1 MIKKIIFFVPNIDDG
16 GIEKNLIILSNFF
29 IKKKYEVEIIYSRIT
44 KNINDKLN
52 SKISLTKTKK
62 LLNFK
67 FFNSRINNSI
77 NCFIYCLFKIK
88 IKNDAALFSMQD
100 HPFAILLSFFKKKS
114 CLIRIAN
121 HPIGSLKFFN
131 NLINYK
137 IKIFIKIFFYHFASV
152 IICNSNQSSNFF
164 RKSLLI
170 NKKIYTIYN
179 PIENIV
185 KKNKSTKRNKYRLLT
200 VGRLENQKNLTGLI
214 EALSIVIKK
223 NKKIKLIILGKGS
236 EKLKLVNLSK
246 SLKIQKNIIFKN
258 FSKPDIYY
266 KKEGVFILNSF
277 FEGLPNVL
285 LEAIQY
291 KIPIISTNCYSGPS
305 EILKNGKYGYLVKV
319 NEPIGLANQ
328 IEKVILNYSVALKKT
343 KKAHNS
349 LNRFSI
355 RAQCE
360 KYEKILKAL

>member
-100 HPFAILLSFFKKKS
+100 HPFAILLSLFKKKP

-170 NKKIYTIYN
+170 NKKIYTI
-179 PIENIV
+179 
-185 KKNKSTKRNKYRLLT
+185 
-200 VGRLENQKNLTGLI
+200 
-214 EALSIVIKK
+214 
-223 NKKIKLIILGKGS
+223 
-236 EKLKLVNLSK
+236 
-246 SLKIQKNIIFKN
+246 
-258 FSKPDIYY
+258 
-266 KKEGVFILNSF
+266 
-277 FEGLPNVL
+277 
-285 LEAIQY
+285 
-291 KIPIISTNCYSGPS
+291 
-305 EILKNGKYGYLVKV
+305 
-319 NEPIGLANQ
+319 
-328 IEKVILNYSVALKKT
+328 
-343 KKAHNS
+343 
-349 LNRFSI
+349 
-355 RAQCE
+355 
-360 KYEKILKAL
+360 

>member
-1 MIKKIIFFVPNIDDG
+1 MAKSIIFFIPNIDDG

-29 IKKKYEVEIIYSRIT
+29 ISKNYGVKIIYSRIT
-44 KNINDKLN
+44 KNIKDKLN
-52 SKISLTKTKK
+52 SKIYLIKTKET
-62 LLNFK
+62 LNLNF
-67 FFNSRINNSI
+67 FNPRISNSI
-77 NCFIYCLFKIK
+77 NCFIHCLFKIK
-88 IKNDAALFSMQD
+88 FQNDSILFSMQD
-100 HPFAILLSFFKKKS
+100 HPFAILLSFFKKKP

-131 NLINYK
+131 NLITYK
-137 IKIFIKIFFYHFASV
+137 IKLFIKIFFYHFASV

-179 PIENIV
+179 PIKNIV
-185 KKNKSTKRNKYRLLT
+185 IKGKSLKRNKYRLLT

-223 NKKIKLIILGKGS
+223 NKKIKLTILGKGS

-246 SLKIQKNIIFKN
+246 SLKIQKNIIFKD

-266 KKEGVFILNSF
+266 KKEGIFILNSF

-285 LEAIQY
+285 IEAIQY

-319 NEPIGLANQ
+319 NDPISLANQ
-328 IEKVILNYSVALKKT
+328 IEKVIFNYSAALKKT
-343 KKAHNS
+343 KKGFKS
-349 LNRFSI
+349 LNRFSMKT
-355 RAQCE
+355 QCN
-360 KYEKILKAL
+360 KYAKVIKAL